1 MDYGWC
7 GLERSEVLFWVA
19 DTGRGIAP
27 ESLPRVFD
35 RFWQAIPGAGRFGL
49 AIARGIVE
57 THRGR
62 TWVESTAGR
71 GSTLPPPLQ
80 PETAHT
86 SLSSEG
92 NRSTQLA
99 VPANLAPMS

>member
-1 MDYGWC
+1 VFENLIGSAIKFTKGGGWITV
-7 GLERSEVLFWVA
+7 GAASIDQEVLFWVA

-35 RFWQAIPGAGRFGL
+35 RFWQAIPGAGHLGL
-49 AIARGIVE
+49 AIAKGIVE

-80 PETAHT
+80 PEPYTRA
-86 SLSSEG
+86 
-92 NRSTQLA
+92 
-99 VPANLAPMS
+99 